1 MIHIFK
7 TGLSKAFA
15 TFTKDNSKDSLE
27 FEFVSCNGSADKRK
41 TLNIYVHGYSAIMTP
56 LDKYKMKS
64 KIGVKCVSNCRN
76 FLFTWAS
83 GSVAKHLAAPQKLHT
98 LGMLLSATT
107 DFKDKIL
114 LGAKS
119 TMDLFDHFKDHQ
131 TKAEI
136 LGEHILLQEIKSFF
150 KLEDFSDTKINLIG
164 HSLGCRMILTAL
176 QKNKELAQKLKIEN
190 VILLA
195 GATSKDIDWWE
206 IISAINGNIYNFYS
220 DNDLVLIAKPDSE
233 KSVGRYP
240 ITDTKAPL
248 HRIKNFQTKTHHWSY
263 WEDLENLLKTTELF
277 EEK

>member
-1 MIHIFK
+1 MLHIFK
-7 TGLSKAFA
+7 TGLSKTLA
-15 TFTKDNSKDSLE
+15 TFTKDTSKESLE

-64 KIGVKCVSNCRN
+64 KIGVKCVSNYRN

-83 GSVAKHLAAPQKLHT
+83 GSVAKHLATPQKLQT
-98 LGMLLSATT
+98 LGMLLSASTG
-107 DFKDKIL
+107 FKDRIL

-119 TMDLFDHFKDHQ
+119 TMDLFDHFKGHQ
-131 TKAEI
+131 TKCEV
-136 LGEHILLQEIKSFF
+136 LGEHILLQEIKKFF
-150 KLEDFSDTKINLIG
+150 KLEDFSETKINLIG

-176 QKNKELAQKLKIEN
+176 QKNKELAQKMKIEN

-206 IISAINGNIYNFYS
+206 IVSAINGNVYNFYS
-220 DNDLVLIAKPDSE
+220 DTDLVLIAKPDSE
-233 KSVGRYP
+233 KSIGRYP

-248 HRIKNFQTKTHHWSY
+248 HRIKNYQTGIAHWSY
-263 WEDLENLLKTTELF
+263 WEELEKLLRTTELF
-277 EEK
+277 GEK